1 MGHIIVF
8 PNSKGGAG
16 KTTAAFILATELTQ
30 RGLKVTII
38 DADPNHPIYNW
49 QKRGGETPSLS
60 ITKNDNEKTIMN
72 DIDKASEDSDFVI
85 VDLEGSANLSV
96 GYAVS
101 LADLVVI
108 PSQRSSLDAEEAAKT
123 VALVKN
129 QSRVAKRKIPVALLL
144 TRTNQAI
151 RPKGLQRML
160 SSLESNHIDAFI
172 TEIYEREAFRAVFD
186 HICTL
191 AQLKASQVSGLD
203 KARANAAEF
212 AAEVIRK
219 LQQGQGTKEDNKLES
234 VA

>member
-1 MGHIIVF
+1 MGRIVVF

-16 KTTAAFILATELTQ
+16 KTTAAFILATELAQ

-38 DADPNHPIYNW
+38 DADPNHPIDNW
-49 QKRGGETPSLS
+49 KKRGGETPSLT

-144 TRTNQAI
+144 TRTN
-151 RPKGLQRML
+151 
-160 SSLESNHIDAFI
+160 
-172 TEIYEREAFRAVFD
+172 
-186 HICTL
+186 
-191 AQLKASQVSGLD
+191 
-203 KARANAAEF
+203 
-212 AAEVIRK
+212 
-219 LQQGQGTKEDNKLES
+219 
-234 VA
+234 